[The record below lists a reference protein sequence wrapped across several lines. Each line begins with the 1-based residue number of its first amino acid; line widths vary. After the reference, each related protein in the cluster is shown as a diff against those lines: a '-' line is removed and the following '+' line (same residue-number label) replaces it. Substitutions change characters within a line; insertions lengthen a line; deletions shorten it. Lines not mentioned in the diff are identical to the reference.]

1 VSIDNDKTKQSL
13 ADAYMAASPAIFF
26 CWAAEAGWPV
36 EYVSDNVDQ
45 LGYNVEELLEGRTKF
60 AEIVHPDDL
69 ERVVQEVS
77 EYTEKQCK
85 SFTQHYRLLT
95 RDGGVRWI
103 DDRTVVERD
112 ADGKA
117 SRYLGIIT
125 DITREKVAELAL
137 QESES
142 KFRRLV
148 ENLSSHH
155 IFYRHDAAGIYT
167 YLSPSIKNVL
177 GFSVQEFLNSHY
189 KEFLTGSPVNHKA
202 AESTRRAIA
211 GEKQPPYELEVRDKG
226 GAVHCLEIIESA
238 VQNDRGDVTALEGVA
253 QDITERKGAEKAL
266 QLSQEKYRALVE
278 TSNDFVWEV
287 DADGIYTYCSPQVE
301 RILGYAPEDML
312 GKTPFDFMSPEEAV
326 NIGEQFRALA
336 ENSSPFSS
344 LENTNLHSEG
354 QEVVLET
361 SGVPFFDVEGN
372 LAGYRGIDR
381 DITERKHAERQLRV
395 QQEFLQSVIDGVHDT
410 IMVIDENCN
419 IQLMNEAAR
428 ASLNPEFIADIHHP
442 KCHEVFHHSNTPCD
456 GENYPCPL
464 HQVIESGKPTTVVHS
479 HPGADGKLSHV
490 ELIATPLLEEDGTV
504 RSVIE
509 SARDIT
515 GHLSAQQQLEEQKV
529 WLERLAHH
537 DALTGLPN
545 RLLFLDRLQQ
555 AIKKA
560 HREDNQLAVLFV
572 DLDRFKQIND
582 SLGHAM
588 GDAVLKAVARRLQG
602 CLREDDVVA
611 RLGGDEFTIIL
622 DSLHKPQHAM
632 VLAQKLIRSVQRP
645 VRHEDHELYVS
656 ASVGI
661 SLYPQDGQNADVLLQ
676 NADAAMYKA
685 KDEGRSNFQFYTADM
700 TELAFERVLME
711 AHLHRA
717 LEKEQFVVYYQ
728 SQVDLHTGKLTGLE
742 ALVRWQHPELGLLS
756 PTKFIPLAEDTGL
769 ILPLGKWVLQTACR
783 QIAAWHKADLYPG
796 RVAVNLT
803 GNQLKNDK
811 VLPTIEQILE
821 ENGCQPD
828 WLELEITESVIME
841 QHGRSF
847 NILQKIKDLGIE
859 LAIDDFGTGYSSL
872 SHLKRLP
879 VSRLKI
885 DRSFIRDIP
894 QDSSNKAITRAV
906 IAMGKS
912 MGLRVIAEGVETMEQ
927 KAFLEAE
934 QCDEI
939 QGYIYGPPLPAEQ
952 MTGVLSSRPGITY

>member
-1 VSIDNDKTKQSL
+1 
-13 ADAYMAASPAIFF
+13 
-26 CWAAEAGWPV
+26 
-36 EYVSDNVDQ
+36 
-45 LGYNVEELLEGRTKF
+45 
-60 AEIVHPDDL
+60 
-69 ERVVQEVS
+69 
-77 EYTEKQCK
+77 
-85 SFTQHYRLLT
+85 
-95 RDGGVRWI
+95 
-103 DDRTVVERD
+103 
-112 ADGKA
+112 
-117 SRYLGIIT
+117 
-125 DITREKVAELAL
+125 
-137 QESES
+137 
-142 KFRRLV
+142 
-148 ENLSSHH
+148 
-155 IFYRHDAAGIYT
+155 
-167 YLSPSIKNVL
+167 
-177 GFSVQEFLNSHY
+177 
-189 KEFLTGSPVNHKA
+189 
-202 AESTRRAIA
+202 
-211 GEKQPPYELEVRDKG
+211 
-226 GAVHCLEIIESA
+226 
-238 VQNDRGDVTALEGVA
+238 
-253 QDITERKGAEKAL
+253 
-266 QLSQEKYRALVE
+266 
-278 TSNDFVWEV
+278 
-287 DADGIYTYCSPQVE
+287 
-301 RILGYAPEDML
+301 
-312 GKTPFDFMSPEEAV
+312 
-326 NIGEQFRALA
+326 
-336 ENSSPFSS
+336 
-344 LENTNLHSEG
+344 
-354 QEVVLET
+354 
-361 SGVPFFDVEGN
+361 
-372 LAGYRGIDR
+372 
-381 DITERKHAERQLRV
+381 
-395 QQEFLQSVIDGVHDT
+395 
-410 IMVIDENCN
+410 
-419 IQLMNEAAR
+419 
-428 ASLNPEFIADIHHP
+428 
-442 KCHEVFHHSNTPCD
+442 
-456 GENYPCPL
+456 
-464 HQVIESGKPTTVVHS
+464 
-479 HPGADGKLSHV
+479 
-490 ELIATPLLEEDGTV
+490 
-504 RSVIE
+504 
-509 SARDIT
+509 
-515 GHLSAQQQLEEQKV
+515 
-529 WLERLAHH
+529 ERLAHH

-611 RLGGDEFTIIL
+611 RLGGDEFTIIM
-622 DSLHKPQHAM
+622 DALHKPQHAM

-645 VRHEDHELYVS
+645 VRHDDHELYVS

-717 LEKEQFVVYYQ
+717 LEKKQFVVYYQ
-728 SQVDLHTGKLTGLE
+728 SQVDLLSGELTGLE

-756 PTKFIPLAEDTGL
+756 PTKFISLAEDTGL

-796 RVAVNLT
+796 RIAVNLT

-821 ENGCQPD
+821 ESSCQPD

-847 NILQKIKDLGIE
+847 NILQKIKELGIE

-912 MGLRVIAEGVETMEQ
+912 MGLKVIAEGVETMAQ
-927 KAFLEAE
+927 KAFLQAE

-952 MTGVLSSRPGITY
+952 MTGVLSSQPGISLFRGPLY